1 MSVSKLTLVK
11 LGSEISTAGLKPLHP
26 QVESDSTPG
35 VATAATLTQK
45 AAPVLD
51 LEKSSEDGDEGGG
64 GRHFHLRVLTVNTL
78 TPEAATVLDLEKSS
92 IDDNGGGVKRF
103 HPLGIVEISYILLH
117 GWRQI

>member
-35 VATAATLTQK
+35 VATAATLTPK
-45 AAPVLD
+45 ASP
-51 LEKSSEDGDEGGG
+51 
-64 GRHFHLRVLTVNTL
+64 T
-78 TPEAATVLDLEKSS
+78 LDLEKSS

-103 HPLGIVEISYILLH
+103 HPLGIVEIAYILLH